1 MIEIG
6 RLVVKTAG
14 RDAGKKGV
22 IIDIL
27 DDKFVLVD
35 GEVRRRKVNVL
46 HLEPLAQVLDI
57 KKNASHEEIKKS
69 LDEIGLKKRETKPK
83 QKTHKPKKKRKT
95 PEQLKQEAQYLIF
108 SCSQNAFSR
117 GGQTLFIDFNIHT
130 GIPRYFENIPAIGRG
145 GMNMLKKKI
154 GKEE

>member
-22 IIDIL
+22 IIDIV

-46 HLEPLAQVLDI
+46 HLEPLNQVIEI
-57 KKNASHEEIKKS
+57 KKNASHADVKKS
-69 LDEIGLKKRETKPK
+69 MDEIGLKKRETKPK
-83 QKTHKPKKKRKT
+83 QKAQKPSSSWSIYTRSKRIIT
-95 PEQLKQEAQYLIF
+95 I
-108 SCSQNAFSR
+108 
-117 GGQTLFIDFNIHT
+117 
-130 GIPRYFENIPAIGRG
+130 
-145 GMNMLKKKI
+145 
-154 GKEE
+154 